1 MAGCTLWLFG
11 PRLHAGVF
19 RLLEAT
25 SPRLSRSANDY
36 FQIPTGRVVEVG
48 TQVAIEGVSRQ
59 FRSSAD
65 VRREAHHG
73 LKPVM
78 PPSLKSEK
86 SRHAKSL
93 RLVAVQLSQPHD
105 FFQASCPK
113 RF

>member
-48 TQVAIEGVSRQ
+48 TQVTILGREPINSDHRPMSAGPSRTQ
-59 FRSSAD
+59 AGRGA
-65 VRREAHHG
+65 
-73 LKPVM
+73 M
-78 PPSLKSEK
+78 SEN
-86 SRHAKSL
+86 RG
-93 RLVAVQLSQPHD
+93 
-105 FFQASCPK
+105 
-113 RF
+113 